1 MLPKRSFKDV
11 AAFNQLIEN
20 IEHIIIDA
28 TERPHFRHQK
38 CSQQRRYYSGK
49 KRRHTVKN
57 TVISDQ
63 AKRVIFIGKTAT
75 GSRHDYPL
83 LKEEFKPEKD
93 WFRAVKVTVDL
104 GYQGIKSDY
113 LSPENISIPHKKT
126 KKSKKNTNPLL
137 TRTQKQENKEIGRNR
152 VAIEHAIGGMK
163 TFNILANKFRNRLK
177 NFADEAIF
185 LVAGLWNSKNSFI
198 VQ

>member
-1 MLPKRSFKDV
+1 M
-11 AAFNQLIEN
+11 AEFNPLIEN
-20 IEHIIIDA
+20 IEHIIIDV

-38 CSQQRRYYSGK
+38 RSQQRRHYSGK

-63 AKRVIFIGKTAT
+63 TKRVIFIGKTVA

-104 GYQGIKSDY
+104 GYQGIKNDY
-113 LSPENISIPHKKT
+113 LSPENISIPHQQPQ
-126 KKSKKNTNPLL
+126 KSKKNTNPLL
-137 TRTQKQENKEIGRNR
+137 THTQKQENKEIGRSR
-152 VAIEHAIGGMK
+152 VVVDQAIGGMK
-163 TFNILANKFRNRLK
+163 TFTILANKFSNRLK

-185 LVAGLWNSKNSFI
+185 LVAGLWNLKNSFI
-198 VQ
+198 IQ

>member
-11 AAFNQLIEN
+11 VEFNQLIEN
-20 IEHIIIDA
+20 IEHIVIDA
-28 TERPHFRHQK
+28 TERPYFRHQRR
-38 CSQQRRYYSGK
+38 SQQRRYYSGK

-57 TVISDQ
+57 TVISDP
-63 AKRVIFIGKTAT
+63 AKRVLFIGKTVA

-93 WFRAVKVTVDL
+93 WFRSVKVAVDL

-113 LSPENISIPHKKT
+113 LSPENISLPHKKP
-126 KKSKKNTNPLL
+126 KKSKQNTNPLL
-137 TRTQKQENKEIGRNR
+137 TRIQKQENKEIRRNR
-152 VAIEHAIGGMK
+152 VAVEHAIGGMK

-185 LVAGLWNSKNSFI
+185 LVAGLWNLKNSFI

>member
-1 MLPKRSFKDV
+1 MLPNRSFKDV
-11 AAFNQLIEN
+11 TDFNQRIEN
-20 IEHIIIDA
+20 IGHIIIDA

-38 CSQQRRYYSGK
+38 RSQQRRHYSGK

-57 TVISDQ
+57 TVISDPT
-63 AKRVIFIGKTAT
+63 KRVIFIGKTVA

-83 LKEEFKPEKD
+83 LKEELNPEKD
-93 WFRAVKVTVDL
+93 WFSAVKVTVDL
-104 GYQGIKSDY
+104 GYKGIKSDY
-113 LSPENISIPHKKT
+113 LSPENITIPHKKPR
-126 KKSKKNTNPLL
+126 KSKKNTNPLL

-185 LVAGLWNSKNSFI
+185 LVAGLWNLKNSFI

>member
-1 MLPKRSFKDV
+1 VLPKRSFKEV
-11 AAFNQLIEN
+11 AEFNALIEN
-20 IEHIIIDA
+20 IEPIIIDA
-28 TERPHFRHQK
+28 TERPHCRHQK
-38 CSQQRRYYSGK
+38 RSQQRRYYSGK

-57 TVISDQ
+57 TVSSDQ
-63 AKRVIFIGKTAT
+63 AKRVLFIGKTVT
-75 GSRHDYPL
+75 GSRPDYPL

-93 WFRAVKVTVDL
+93 GFRAVKVTVDL

-113 LSPENISIPHKKT
+113 LSPQNISIPHKKP

-185 LVAGLWNSKNSFI
+185 LVAGLWNLKNSFI